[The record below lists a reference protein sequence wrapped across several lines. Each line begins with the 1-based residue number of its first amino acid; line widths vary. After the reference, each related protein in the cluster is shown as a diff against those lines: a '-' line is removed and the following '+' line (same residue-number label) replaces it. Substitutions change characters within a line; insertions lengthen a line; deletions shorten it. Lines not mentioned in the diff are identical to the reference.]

1 MFHATLT
8 GLCLSGEGFG
18 SRPIEFAP
26 MTLAWKAGLRL
37 ALAMLAAAA
46 AMPALA
52 SGAFSFVNVAGI
64 APPAPA
70 AQELRNA
77 DVEKALAEP
86 ADLWERM
93 RNGFRMP
100 ALDDPLVR
108 AHERSIAN
116 RPEQLRAILERGR
129 KYLHYIVE
137 AAEDRGLPLELA
149 LLPVIESGFNPM
161 AESPAQAAGL
171 WQFIPGTGAR
181 YGLEQNQH
189 LDERRDVIASTAAAF
204 DYLAKLHAQFGD
216 WHLAL
221 ASYNWGENAVAR
233 SLERA
238 RAAGRDAGFAA
249 LSMPDETRNY
259 VPRLQALR
267 NIVANPAAYG
277 IVLDGIPNKPYFAKV
292 AWRAEIDFSTAAK
305 LAGMRA
311 DELRLLNPA
320 LKSAAIGRSARVL
333 ELVLP
338 VEKVAEFRGNQASFE
353 IPSRAAAQPRR

>member
-1 MFHATLT
+1 MHARWKKGLLRAAATL
-8 GLCLSGEGFG
+8 FV
-18 SRPIEFAP
+18 
-26 MTLAWKAGLRL
+26 
-37 ALAMLAAAA
+37 AAAA
-46 AMPALA
+46 PFCAAET
-52 SGAFSFVNVAGI
+52 FSYVNVAGL
-64 APPAPA
+64 PPPSFPA
-70 AQELRNA
+70 AGSGNA

-86 ADLWERM
+86 IDLWERI

-100 ALDDPLVR
+100 ALDDPLVH
-108 AHERSIAN
+108 AHERSIAG

-137 AAEDRGLPLELA
+137 AAEDRGMPLELA

-181 YGLEQNQH
+181 YGLEQNH
-189 LDERRDVIASTAAAF
+189 HVDERRDVIASTAAAF

-267 NIVANPAAYG
+267 NIVANPAAFG
-277 IVLDGIPNKPYFAKV
+277 IVLDEIPNKPYFAKV

-311 DELRLLNPA
+311 EDLRALNPA
-320 LKSAAIGRSARVL
+320 LKAAAIGRSARVL

-338 VEKVAEFRGNQASFE
+338 VEKVAEFRDNQAAFE
-353 IPSRAAAQPRR
+353 IPRAAARPRR